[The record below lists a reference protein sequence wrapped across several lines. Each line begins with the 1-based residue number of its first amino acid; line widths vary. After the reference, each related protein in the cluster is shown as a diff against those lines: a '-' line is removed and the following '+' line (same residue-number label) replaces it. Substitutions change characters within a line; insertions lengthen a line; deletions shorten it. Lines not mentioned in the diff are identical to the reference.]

1 MNSVARTRSVR
12 DVVARFTARDSLWS
26 AYSTARRSHQPGR
39 GFPARPLL
47 SPPAGGD
54 ALAYRDDVVASG
66 TRAERRI
73 ISIASAPGWGALFEQ
88 TDDPIGEA
96 ELVTLA
102 AWALVEAADGQTQ
115 LVGLVQKPQRDD
127 SPAGTFGFADETD
140 GFVGYSN
147 QGLKTKPAD

>member
-1 MNSVARTRSVR
+1 M
-12 DVVARFTARDSLWS
+12 
-26 AYSTARRSHQPGR
+26 
-39 GFPARPLL
+39 
-47 SPPAGGD
+47 
-54 ALAYRDDVVASG
+54 ASG

-88 TDDPIGEA
+88 TDDPISEA

-102 AWALVEAADGQTQ
+102 AWALVEDGGGQTQ

>member
-1 MNSVARTRSVR
+1 M
-12 DVVARFTARDSLWS
+12 
-26 AYSTARRSHQPGR
+26 
-39 GFPARPLL
+39 
-47 SPPAGGD
+47 
-54 ALAYRDDVVASG
+54 ASG

-88 TDDPIGEA
+88 ADDPIGEA
-96 ELVTLA
+96 QLVTLA
-102 AWALVEAADGQTQ
+102 AWALVEDGGGQTQ

-147 QGLKTKPAD
+147 QGLKTKPADYDA

>member
-1 MNSVARTRSVR
+1 MTRLRIVSMRWRPVLEQKGASSR
-12 DVVARFTARDSLWS
+12 SL
-26 AYSTARRSHQPGR
+26 RH
-39 GFPARPLL
+39 
-47 SPPAGGD
+47 PAG
-54 ALAYRDDVVASG
+54 A
-66 TRAERRI
+66 
-73 ISIASAPGWGALFEQ
+73 IS
-88 TDDPIGEA
+88 DA

-102 AWALVEAADGQTQ
+102 AWALVEDGDGQTQ